1 MANPDTPDPAA
12 PRSTDDRPMSLG
24 VFDKPA
30 NGLSITPVELIAGGL
45 SLIWLGGIAIAFFMF
60 DLGKATTT
68 DQPFGFVIMLLAIF
82 MPIALIWVTAAV
94 ARTARVMREEANR
107 LQAAITAMRYA
118 YIEQAQG
125 GIGGL
130 KPGVERK
137 LDEIAAAQKQTE
149 TTLVKFT
156 SRRDMPQSEEKPAL
170 PVQPGP
176 PPAKGQPALALGTQ
190 AEEII
195 RDQIS
200 VADFIKAANF
210 PETAE
215 DKDGFRALRL
225 ALEDREAAKLIRS
238 AQDIL
243 TLLSQEG
250 IYMDDL
256 RPDRARPELWRRFSA
271 GERGGNVV
279 SLGGIRDRSCLAL
292 TSARMRAD
300 PVFRDTAH
308 HFLIQFDRTL
318 RDFESHASDEELAR
332 FAETRSARAFMLL
345 GRVTGMF
352 D

>member
-1 MANPDTPDPAA
+1 MANPEPPQKTGPKHDE
-12 PRSTDDRPMSLG
+12 RPMSLG
-24 VFDKPA
+24 VFDKRDT
-30 NGLSITPVELIAGGL
+30 GVSITAVELIASGL
-45 SLIWLGGIAIAFFMF
+45 SVIWLGGVAVAFFVF
-60 DLGKATTT
+60 DLGKEGTTE
-68 DQPFGFVIMLLAIF
+68 QPFGFVIMLLSIF

-107 LQAAITAMRYA
+107 LQGAITAMRYA
-118 YIEQAQG
+118 YVEQAQG
-125 GIGGL
+125 GIGGI

-137 LDEIAAAQKQTE
+137 LEEIAAAQKQTE

-156 SRRDMPQSEEKPAL
+156 SRRDVPVSEEKPAL
-170 PVQPGP
+170 SANPPEPPV
-176 PPAKGQPALALGTQ
+176 KGQPALALGTP
-190 AEEII
+190 AEELA
-195 RDQIS
+195 REQIS

-256 RPDRARPELWRRFSA
+256 RPDRAKPDLWRRFA
-271 GERGGNVV
+271 NGERGGNIA

-292 TSARMRAD
+292 TSARMRSD

-308 HFLIQFDRTL
+308 HFLRQFDRTL
-318 RDFESHASDEELAR
+318 VDFESHASDEELAR
-332 FAETRSARAFMLL
+332 FAETRSSRAFMLL